1 MPIRK
6 FTQTA
11 FQEGEKILTRFFG
24 RIWQYIKDMDKL
36 LFLLILVISTYSLL
50 LLKSVSRASDTNYF
64 KTQLMAVVLG
74 LVGAW
79 ILTLIDY
86 SAISSFWYLIAGFSI
101 FLMVYTMLF
110 GISIQNEDGVNAKAW
125 INLGFTTFQ
134 SSELVKIAFMITFA
148 KHLTL
153 LKERELMK
161 KFLHVALLGVHALIP
176 MGLCVLQGDTGA
188 AVIFFCMFLA
198 MSFVAGVQLRYF
210 AGLFGALLVAAPLA
224 WKYFLEEYQKKRFT
238 AVYNLDDPIVARGDG
253 YQQYQGRLSIG
264 SGQFWGRGLFEGPRV
279 ESNRVTFQQSDFIF
293 SVAGEELGFVGCV
306 LIIALLVLLLLRTV
320 HNARVSRDPLGTYIC
335 MGFFGMIASQAIFNI
350 GMCLAVLPVM
360 GVTLPFFSA
369 GGSSAAC
376 LYFGYG
382 LVQNVYLHHKEVDG
396 FTLRR
401 NR

>member
-1 MPIRK
+1 M
-6 FTQTA
+6 A
-11 FQEGEKILTRFFG
+11 RFFG
-24 RIWQYIKDMDKL
+24 RIWQYIKDMDKI
-36 LFLLILVISTYSLL
+36 LFLLIVVISAYSLL
-50 LLKSVSRASDTNYF
+50 LLKSVSRATDTDYF
-64 KTQLMAVVLG
+64 KTQLVAVVLG

-86 SAISSFWYLIAGFSI
+86 NAIASFWYLVAGFSV
-101 FLMVYTMLF
+101 FLMVYTLLF
-110 GISIQNEDGVNAKAW
+110 GISIQNDDGVNAKAW

-148 KHLTL
+148 KHLSV
-153 LKERELMK
+153 LKERGLIK
-161 KFLHVALLGVHALIP
+161 KFLHVALLGVHALVP
-176 MGLCVLQGDTGA
+176 MALCHLQGDDGA

-198 MSFVAGVQLRYF
+198 MSFIAGVQLRYF

-224 WKYFLEEYQKKRFT
+224 WNYVLSEYQKNRFT
-238 AVYNLDDPIVARGDG
+238 AVYNLDNPVIARGDG

-279 ESNRVTFQQSDFIF
+279 ESNQVTFQQSDFIF
-293 SVAGEELGFVGCV
+293 SVAGEELGFVGCM
-306 LIIALLVLLLLRTV
+306 LIIVLLVLLLIRTV
-320 HNARVSRDPLGTYIC
+320 HNARVARDPLGTYIC
-335 MGFFGMIASQAIFNI
+335 VGFFGLIAAQAIFNI
-350 GMCLAVLPVM
+350 GMCLAILPVM

-382 LVQNVYLHHKEVDG
+382 LVQNVYLHHKELYG